1 MSTYPLP
8 YPLPQGYDPNGPYKN
23 PGQTMPF
30 PSPSDAPVGLWNGN
44 RQQLTNWAA
53 NPSAG
58 VLWQFVWA
66 SPIFDMRPDLRSMS
80 ENRTNKTFSGIP
92 IWRSAG
98 QNVGAKLIL
107 QLHGLTDLRGFKAIA
122 QDEGHVFDVAQ
133 VTSISAEEDVT
144 AQFTNKGTDA
154 VVIFDPFGG
163 SYPIRYW
170 RQRIVFQVLD
180 GFGFP
185 VVPAPGVDEPYIL
198 TTQAA
203 VY

>member
-1 MSTYPLP
+1 
-8 YPLPQGYDPNGPYKN
+8 
-23 PGQTMPF
+23 MPF

-44 RQQLTNWAA
+44 RQQLTNWTP
-53 NPSAG
+53 NPFAG

-185 VVPAPGVDEPYIL
+185 IIPAPGVDEPYIL